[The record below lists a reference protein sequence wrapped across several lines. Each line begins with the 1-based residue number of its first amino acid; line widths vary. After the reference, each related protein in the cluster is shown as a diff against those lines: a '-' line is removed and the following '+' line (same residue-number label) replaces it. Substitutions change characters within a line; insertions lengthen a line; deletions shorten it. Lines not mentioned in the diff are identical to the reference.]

1 MAADPAIGDD
11 AAPAGRAHG
20 LFGRVPLDMLT
31 WAGLSA
37 ALLLGLVYCT
47 PLLLGSR
54 IPPVAIAK
62 ASTLPTAAPTSFTYV
77 EFAQIERGMT
87 LDQVN
92 TLLGG
97 AGAEQVSTRVQG
109 IAVSQRVWT
118 NQNGAKATVVFA
130 DGQVVQTSQ
139 VGF

>member
-1 MAADPAIGDD
+1 MAADPAVSDD
-11 AAPAGRAHG
+11 NLPAGRTRG
-20 LFGRVPLDMLT
+20 LVGRVPLDALT
-31 WAGLSA
+31 WIGLSA
-37 ALLLGLVYCT
+37 ALLLGLIYCT

-54 IPPVAIAK
+54 IPPVPIAK
-62 ASTLPTAAPTSFTYV
+62 TSTLPTAAPTNFTYV

-92 TLLGG
+92 ALLGG
-97 AGAEQVSTRVQG
+97 AGVELVSTRVQG

-118 NQNGAKATVVFA
+118 NQNGAKATIVFA